1 MKRIFYNNHQYI
13 LARIW
18 PERGA
23 ELVSCSDGTVTYIEP
38 SKLNLKE
45 TFERF
50 KPTYPGNIE
59 FRNRVPSFV
68 QELQQR
74 RIEFLQEAARNK
86 QRKSG
91 PRKGKTLS
99 NSGSIEGDRKPARAI
114 SSRVS
119 KQGKLEQQLE
129 LMLQKKLEQKVPAEL
144 LKELRDAR
152 N

>member
-1 MKRIFYNNHQYI
+1 MKRITYNNHQYI

-18 PERGA
+18 PERGV

-45 TFERF
+45 TFEIF
-50 KPTYPGNIE
+50 KPTYPGNTE
-59 FRNRVPSFV
+59 FRDRPIGFV
-68 QELQQR
+68 LELQR
-74 RIEFLQEAARNK
+74 RRTQFLEEAIRNK

-91 PRKGKTLS
+91 PRKGKS
-99 NSGSIEGDRKPARAI
+99 SDNSRNLEKPR
-114 SSRVS
+114 RVS
-119 KQGKLEQQLE
+119 RQGKGTRASKLEQQLE